1 VSVVLQC
8 GANAWLKGLAS
19 RDQRLA
25 TVLEIPD
32 YASLVF
38 FWDTVYY
45 ISFVYILMWLT
56 VVISWKST
64 LARTLYV

>member
-1 VSVVLQC
+1 MIHKPVSVVLQC

-38 FWDTVYY
+38 FWGHSVLYQLCVY
-45 ISFVYILMWLT
+45 FD
-56 VVISWKST
+56 VVDS
-64 LARTLYV
+64 RH